1 MARTQPAPRTGR
13 RPLIAGNWKMHL
25 THLEAIGLV
34 QKVVFS
40 MKEGEL
46 EAAEVVVLPPFTA
59 LRSVQTLVAGDK
71 LPIGYGGQDL
81 AAQDSG
87 AYTGDVSGAMLAA
100 LACGYVVVGHSERRA
115 LHGEDDAVVADKVR
129 AALRHGLVPILCV
142 GEGLEVRRDGGHVGH
157 CTAQLDAALDGLDA
171 EVITPAEDGSGGMVG
186 GGGAGSGGGIVIA
199 YEPVWAIGTGEV
211 ATPDDAQ
218 EVCGALRSRLAERFG
233 SATADRVRILY
244 GGSVKAAS
252 TAGIL
257 AGPDIDGALVGGASL
272 DADEFAQIC
281 RIAAGGS

>member
-1 MARTQPAPRTGR
+1 MTAPAR
-13 RPLIAGNWKMHL
+13 RPLIAGNWKMNLNHL
-25 THLEAIGLV
+25 DAIRLV

-40 MKEGEL
+40 LDDRQL
-46 EAAEVVVLPPFTA
+46 EATEVVVLPPFTA

-71 LPIGYGGQDL
+71 LALGYGAQDVSFH
-81 AAQDSG
+81 DSG
-87 AYTGDVSGAMLAA
+87 AYTGEISGEMLAA
-100 LACGYVVVGHSERRA
+100 LGCSYVTVGHSERRQY
-115 LHGEDDAVVADKVR
+115 HGEDDSLVAVKAQ
-129 AALRHGLVPILCV
+129 AALRHGITPIVCV
-142 GEGLEVRRDGGHVGH
+142 GENLEIRRTGGHVEYVTDQGA
-157 CTAQLDAALDGLDA
+157 TSLDGLTA
-171 EVITPAEDGSGGMVG
+171 EQIA
-186 GGGAGSGGGIVIA
+186 GIVVA

-218 EVCGALRSRLAERFG
+218 EVCGALRQWLAERFG
-233 SATADRVRILY
+233 PDAAAGVRILY